1 MAGTDLEFT
10 YDDDDDPLI
19 SMFVAVTR
27 RRARTAGIQTFRSSR
42 IVVDGR
48 RGYYISVDGR
58 SWRFSLLAQ
67 KLERDLPLLAEAI
80 ELPHRSLRDR
90 RRLANSFVTAYAHGG
105 YGSGE
110 DEEQVPHLRPMTHVG
125 FQWVPH
131 LITYPA
137 AKHID
142 QRLAVT
148 EKFCVD
154 WYFGE
159 IPGPTMLEE
168 LHTASELLLSHAVG
182 DTENRGHFPGLVDRA
197 ASAGLLDRCVQLPTR
212 GNLVARDRAQR
223 LLQEMSDVRREVR
236 HRGDPSAEAW
246 LRTNFSAL
254 VYILETISEE
264 VLLHS
269 E

>member
-19 SMFVAVTR
+19 SMFVAATR

-42 IVVDGR
+42 IVVGGR

-105 YGSGE
+105 YGSDE